1 MSRDKAHPGPTLL
14 GSRAVRRSQLVSAI
28 SHELA
33 LRGLAAF
40 LVEPGMGERFIIHD
54 VVKRFASLGSSTVR
68 YRFSRKSF
76 LSSAKR
82 LRRCLSEVRESVLN
96 GLESL
101 VVIEDL
107 YANNDEQ
114 AYRLGSLLELFS
126 VVGCRVVVVI
136 DPDSE
141 HLLDYAGNY
150 RIYRS
155 DYFLVSASEQDLWS
169 NYFDG
174 YDRAQARAITNGIP
188 GLLSALRGSSVDLF
202 GYPVG
207 QPWASVSA
215 RLLSYALR
223 SGLVDEELAVRCA
236 LAALGSGQLSD
247 LAQLGIRVS
256 DDMVSLIERDAPIFG
271 IDVSCGSF
279 SLAACSPEV
288 VGGVLSACRVEFAP
302 GLIARCVDL
311 LVSKGDVRRAALI
324 ARECPALVDCES
336 LANRNALE
344 LFDCGMHSFLTS
356 HAKLARADENRENSC
371 KALLLGLL
379 GLVDWDVA
387 ERALQTIG
395 ESPLLKRRIPEDDR
409 ELLLLLA
416 AHHAKCQESASGG
429 TRESEVREL
438 CDCGLAS
445 GGRIARLLAAHAR
458 VVALCLSGRASDAY
472 KFLMLLPEAEL
483 GPASRVSVFEAVL
496 AKDVE
501 LVGMIV
507 RDMSL
512 GAARTKPAWA
522 NEVLETC
529 APSRLCEEVLVAE
542 RAVRFA
548 LGQSRIHDA
557 TARVAAQAELR
568 GQHLLAS
575 RLHMVQGLAG
585 AAAGSVCQAGVQIAE
600 AGRSAGRAGSGEALA
615 AVRISERALGL
626 GEGQGGAR
634 RDSPRAQASRRAR
647 GGAQGAAARSACGG
661 SSGIDIGPTRD
672 FGANDP
678 ALSCRGDLS
687 ALAEMQK
694 ALECGV
700 REGIR
705 DARARLRR
713 ENPRPEAAIL
723 AALLVRVDIRHGGE
737 LRCVLPEG
745 WTYAISRGGEH
756 ALPAAEGLY
765 PATMSR
771 DCGPKASHLGHA
783 SRRAPAEGARASSGR
798 DYGKGDSERR
808 GCHLEVRVLGGISAA
823 INGREIP
830 ESAWTRAHAR
840 TLLAMLALSP
850 GHAISRLEAIETIWP
865 ESDFV
870 RGRESLYTV
879 LSSLR
884 GTLNQ
889 VPGADSYVAGE
900 MGRLWLNSGAVSCD
914 VDELE
919 GLLRTAIDTRVSDEE
934 VLACC
939 RRAEAMYRGGTVVP
953 AADARG
959 GFRRRHEE
967 TARRYVDAMLAGCE
981 AATRLGDARCS
992 AWMAESAATVL
1003 PERPD
1008 VRKALA
1014 ESRGERVRS
1023 RTRPSRTNRS
1033 ARVPARG
1040 QL

>member
-1 MSRDKAHPGPTLL
+1 MPCDKSHPGPNLL
-14 GSRAVRRSQLVSAI
+14 GSRAIRRPQLVTAI
-28 SHELA
+28 THELA

-40 LVEPGMGERFIIHD
+40 LVEPGMGERFVIHE
-54 VVKRFASLGSSTVR
+54 VVKHFDGLGTSVVRF
-68 YRFSRKSF
+68 RFSRKSF

-82 LRRCLSEVRESVLN
+82 LRRCLSEVRESVSN
-96 GLESL
+96 GAESL

-107 YANNDEQ
+107 YARNDAQ

-126 VVGCRVVVVI
+126 VVGCKVIVVI

-141 HLLDYAGNY
+141 HLLDFAGNY

-155 DYFLVSASEQDLWS
+155 DFFLVSASEQDRWS
-169 NYFDG
+169 GCFDG
-174 YDRAQARAITNGIP
+174 CDYGLARVITNGIP
-188 GLLSALRGSSVDLF
+188 GLVSAFRGSILDIF
-202 GYPVG
+202 GYPIG
-207 QPWASVSA
+207 QTWAAVSS

-223 SGLVDEELAVRCA
+223 PDLVDEELAVRYA

-247 LAQLGIRVS
+247 LPQLGIRVS
-256 DDMVSLIERDAPIFG
+256 DDMVSLIECDAPIFG

-279 SLAACSPEV
+279 SLAACPPEV
-288 VGGVLSACRVEFAP
+288 VGGILSACRVEFAP

-311 LVSKGDVRRAALI
+311 LVAKGDVRRAALI

-344 LFDCGMHSFLTS
+344 LFDCGMHSFLAS
-356 HAKLARADENRENSC
+356 HAKLSCADESRENGC
-371 KALLLGLL
+371 MALLLGLL
-379 GLVDWDVA
+379 GLVDWGVA
-387 ERALQTIG
+387 ERALQTI
-395 ESPLLKRRIPEDDR
+395 EASSPLKRRIPVGDL
-409 ELLLLLA
+409 ELLLLLV

-429 TRESEVREL
+429 ARESEAREL

-458 VVALCLSGRASDAY
+458 AVALCLSGRASDAY
-472 KFLMLLPEAEL
+472 KFLMLLPEAEF

-501 LVGMIV
+501 LVGMIM

-600 AGRSAGRAGSGEALA
+600 AGRSARRAWSDEALA

-634 RDSPRAQASRRAR
+634 RDSPRAQAS
-647 GGAQGAAARSACGG
+647 GGTQGAAARPTCGG
-661 SSGIDIGPTRD
+661 PSGLDTGPTRD
-672 FGANDP
+672 FEANNP

-771 DCGPKASHLGHA
+771 DGSPKASHLGYA
-783 SRRAPAEGARASSGR
+783 SRRALAEGARASSGR

-850 GHAISRLEAIETIWP
+850 GHAVSRLEAIETIWP

-1008 VRKALA
+1008 VKRALA
-1014 ESRGERVRS
+1014 ESRGERARS
-1023 RTRPSRTNRS
+1023 RTRPSRMGRA
-1033 ARVPARG
+1033 ARVSARG